1 MPHCPICDKSWITQT
16 LLMVGYIS
24 SIFWETRRRCIIMPV
39 QLFKTLEPISTPFE
53 IYSGKII
60 EHQNRA
66 GCINFYNTRKYNT
79 KKVEK
84 SQKKAS

>member
-1 MPHCPICDKSWITQT
+1 
-16 LLMVGYIS
+16 
-24 SIFWETRRRCIIMPV
+24 MPV